1 MTGDPRDPRQPRNTR
16 AGLAPPAPPPPPKPQ
31 TNAAPRANPQT
42 RVGQPPP
49 KPHVSTAGTQGTQS
63 TQGTQRTQRTQS
75 KQSTQKVGAASAP
88 KAQATVATHAA
99 RSPAHAA
106 TVKGHVVGQRA
117 SATMLSALADP
128 EVEGTDR
135 RTETGL
141 KPARAIGGCI
151 NALVRQTGLYRKGV
165 EKGAKVAPGGMSD
178 TQRALAER
186 TARTWRRAQP
196 NALELEAMR
205 VTCGGD
211 LALEA
216 DSEHNQW
223 VLFAFMAG
231 VRRIE
236 PKPAMTASDVLR
248 FVQELVMLE
257 ASTKS
262 IGHFRDWLDADGAE
276 GFDVRVHTSF
286 REVIEEIDIEEER
299 EFGKA
304 FAMARFEAPRS
315 GDAVYIASRDLDMVA
330 MRKEFEVPIE
340 MYAAEAASAVGGLSD
355 EDLAEIGQRC
365 DDANAWATAEIEA
378 VLAIPELR
386 SAITPEHM
394 ARRVVTRLA
403 SEADQRFLMLLTK
416 LNAKKDPFRQ
426 AVAAALGTQ
435 EVGEIIA
442 RQLQLHDTK
451 QVEALGQFL
460 VLSPPGVSQAVMGGL
475 LERGADEAMAK
486 EAVVSLAEWY
496 GSAQVCEWVQPPTLN
511 EESAAVLGAALAQ
524 VASAP
529 TELSRVLGAATAET
543 SITLLN
549 ALPAQALTELGRPV
563 RLLFTRAN
571 KPEQSEQVIELMIK
585 SRAPDN
591 LKVLGDL
598 LLEGKA
604 DKWRGRTLYALCA
617 ALVEHGMGRSH
628 VMAVAQKRDASEQ
641 LRLIALDCLQR
652 DDALVR
658 EVSKFR
664 LTGMFDSAAV
674 RDRIR
679 EISKQ
684 RKTET

>member
-1 MTGDPRDPRQPRNTR
+1 MRRWFAKLSRMTGDPRDPRNQRPSRVAAVVPAPPARPTSAAQPGKTQTR
-16 AGLAPPAPPPPPKPQ
+16 AGQPLPPPPPRSSTAQ
-31 TNAAPRANPQT
+31 APRKGVP
-42 RVGQPPP
+42 
-49 KPHVSTAGTQGTQS
+49 S
-63 TQGTQRTQRTQS
+63 TQRLS
-75 KQSTQKVGAASAP
+75 AAAVTKPSAS
-88 KAQATVATHAA
+88 TVAPSVAA
-99 RSPAHAA
+99 A
-106 TVKGHVVGQRA
+106 RA
-117 SATMLSALADP
+117 SAHATAQGHSVAQRAPLSSVAELDENGQP
-128 EVEGTDR
+128 IDR
-135 RTETGL
+135 RKESGL

-151 NALVRQTGLYRKGV
+151 NALVRQTVLYRKGV

-186 TARTWRRAQP
+186 TARAWRRAEP
-196 NALELEAMR
+196 SALELEPLR
-205 VTCGGD
+205 VMCGGD
-211 LALEA
+211 IALEA
-216 DSEHNQW
+216 DAEHNQW

-248 FVQELVMLE
+248 FVHELVLLE
-257 ASTKS
+257 ATTKS

-315 GDAVYIASRDLDMVA
+315 GDAVYIASRDLDLVA

-355 EDLAEIGQRC
+355 EDLAAIGARC

-426 AVAAALGTQ
+426 AVAQALGTQ

-442 RQLQLHDTK
+442 RQLQINDDK

-475 LERGADEAMAK
+475 LERSVDEPMAK
-486 EAVVSLAEWY
+486 DAVVSLAEWY
-496 GSAQVCEWVQPPTLN
+496 GSAQVCDWVQAQTLN

-524 VASAP
+524 VKSAP
-529 TELSRVLGAATAET
+529 AELSRVLSGATAET
-543 SITLLN
+543 SVVLLS

-563 RLLFTRAN
+563 RLLFGRAT
-571 KPEQSEQVIELMIK
+571 KPELNEQVVELMIK

-591 LKVLGDL
+591 LKLLGDM

-628 VMAVAQKRDASEQ
+628 VMALAQKRDANEQ
-641 LRLIALDCLQR
+641 VRLIALDCLQR
-652 DDALVR
+652 DAELVR
-658 EVSKFR
+658 DVSRFR
-664 LTGMFDSAAV
+664 FTGMFDSAAV
-674 RDRIR
+674 RERIR
-679 EISKQ
+679 EISKP
-684 RKTET
+684 RKTNT